1 MTTLI
6 SSIYLKLRTRGRLTT
21 WRRIL
26 LPRQTKASIRGTSI
40 NGRLLA
46 SIFKVW
52 AALQSQHLS
61 SQVQW
66 LSKTLIWN
74 LPSMKAWPRWV
85 EARLKTTTT
94 LNYSLIYQTCL
105 KNPLKLTSLQI
116 DLRVAFAMIITT
128 GVAAAARR
136 NLSNTIMLKTRP
148 SYLWRTMASSTS

>member
-1 MTTLI
+1 MTPI
-6 SSIYLKLRTRGRLTT
+6 SSISLRLRTRGRSTT

-26 LPRQTKASIRGTSI
+26 LPRQTRASIRGTSI

-46 SIFKVW
+46 SIFKVKV
-52 AALQSQHLS
+52 ALQSQHLS

-66 LSKTLIWN
+66 PSKTLIWS

-94 LNYSLIYQTCL
+94 LNCSLISQTCL
-105 KNPLKLTSLQI
+105 KNPSKLTSLQI
-116 DLRVAFAMIITT
+116 DLRAASAMIIIT

-136 NLSNTIMLKTRP
+136 NLSSTIMLKTRP
-148 SYLWRTMASSTS
+148 SYRWRTTASSTS